1 MAHVSS
7 RFAAV
12 AVFSLGLFFP
22 ADVAGRSGGTPVDAQ
37 PDFRQAVQDIRSAY
51 LEDRSVEAAHPAEE
65 RERLEGLLSSGD
77 ALPADAKSYTKMLA
91 GLVKAAEV
99 QRGRPTEVTADRYAL
114 WLKETAVAFGLD
126 GEQASAAET
135 LYLGRLRAPDGAR
148 PAGQAER
155 PRQGADGP
163 RLGEERRA
171 GLVGGA
177 RRVAD
182 GFETRSPDELPSL
195 SAPGPSVPGAPI
207 DYERLNRI
215 PAAQGPVTPRPMP
228 VPSPQAPVPAG
239 GQSLPSVVAA
249 VLDTHSKPVAVR
261 LGPGKERE
269 QYKFRGA
276 VAPAVTYTATY
287 GDGGNVEIVVPR
299 DQVPGWQGKVL
310 RFTGLQDHAVELAQQ
325 TGFIGRVTRSVTG
338 VEGPDSQRYTA
349 QQVAQAASHLPAV
362 SRADIRTIV
371 VNPKQNPDDE
381 YWTKTYGMKGFRSYM
396 TAGAG
401 RVATIYPSNDAE
413 SLPDERGM
421 RVSLLH
427 ESGHVFSLTRWGNPD
442 AAPQNANWVSWSA
455 AAASD
460 AAWVS
465 TYAKR
470 HILEDFAETFAA
482 FQASKGGPKFQELK
496 SQVPARFTMIE
507 RAK

>member
-1 MAHVSS
+1 MARVSF

-12 AVFSLGLFFP
+12 TVFSLGLFAP
-22 ADVAGRSGGTPVDAQ
+22 AVVAGRSGGTPVDGQ
-37 PDFRQAVQDIRSAY
+37 PDLRQAVQDIRSAY
-51 LEDRSVEAAHPAEE
+51 LEDRSLEAAHPAKE
-65 RERLEGLLSSGD
+65 RKRLDGLLSSGG
-77 ALPADAKSYTKMLA
+77 AHPADALSYAKMLA
-91 GLVKAAEV
+91 GLEKAGEV
-99 QRGRPTEVTADRYAL
+99 QRGRPAEVTADRYAL
-114 WLKETAVAFGLD
+114 WLEETAAAFGLD
-126 GEQASAAET
+126 GEQALAAET
-135 LYLGRLRAPDGAR
+135 LYIGRLRAPDGAR

-155 PRQGADGP
+155 PSQDENGP
-163 RLGEERRA
+163 RLGVERRA
-171 GLVGGA
+171 GLVAGA
-177 RRVAD
+177 RRIAD
-182 GFETRSPDELPSL
+182 GFETRSPDESPSL
-195 SAPGPSVPGAPI
+195 SAPSPDVPGAPV

-215 PAAQGPVTPRPMP
+215 PAAQSPLTPRPMS
-228 VPSPQAPVPAG
+228 VPSPQAPAPAG
-239 GQSLPSVVAA
+239 GRALPSVVAE
-249 VLDTHSKPVAVR
+249 VLDTHAKPVAVR

-269 QYKFRGA
+269 KYEFRGA

-310 RFTGLQDHAVELAQQ
+310 RFTGLQDQAVELAQQ
-325 TGFIGRVTRSVTG
+325 TGFIGRLTRSVTG
-338 VEGPDSQRYTA
+338 VDGPDSQRYTA

-381 YWTKTYGMKGFRSYM
+381 YWTRTYGMKGFRSYM
-396 TAGAG
+396 TAGAD
-401 RVATIYPSNDAE
+401 RAATIYPSNNAE
-413 SLPDERGM
+413 TLPDERGM

-427 ESGHVFSLTRWGNPD
+427 ESGHVFSLTRWGNPG
-442 AAPQNANWVSWSA
+442 AEPRNANWVSWSA

-465 TYAKR
+465 TYAKS

-482 FQASKGGPKFQELK
+482 FQASKGGPKFQMLK
-496 SQVPARFTMIE
+496 SQVPARFNMIE